1 MPIMIWV
8 TLYPSNR
15 FAKYTTDSEPWT
27 GPKCAMS
34 DWLSTSS
41 RQLVSIFHFT
51 IAQSDHSS
59 EDTWSMRSTFW
70 SAGGGLP
77 SGSFQMNSSLFSSQ
91 VVQDLTRALGG
102 MRLAYGILLQTPS
115 APQLQPW

>member
-1 MPIMIWV
+1 
-8 TLYPSNR
+8 
-15 FAKYTTDSEPWT
+15 
-27 GPKCAMS
+27 MS

-59 EDTWSMRSTFW
+59 ENTCSIRSTFC
-70 SAGGGLP
+70 SDGGGLP

-91 VVQDLTRALGG
+91 ATQDFTRALGG
-102 MRLAYGILLQTPS
+102 MRLAYGMLSQTPS
-115 APQLQPW
+115 APQRQPWKGQRTEFSSTQPMLRSAP